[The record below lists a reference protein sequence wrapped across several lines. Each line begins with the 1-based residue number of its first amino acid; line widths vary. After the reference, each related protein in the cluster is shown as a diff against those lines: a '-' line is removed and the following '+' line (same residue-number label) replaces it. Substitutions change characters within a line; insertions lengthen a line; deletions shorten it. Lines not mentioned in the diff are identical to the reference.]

1 METQVSLYAMKVIIA
16 IMFTFFSA
24 LPLNAQLQEDK
35 VLHFAAGAASGF
47 IGAKIA
53 DKISNKDP
61 NWRIIGAFTS
71 SLLVGLAKEAYDE
84 HKYKGWDNDDLAVTA
99 LGGVTVG
106 ITINI
111 FSGKRNKKKTLS
123 SWNGIGFNQ
132 SPLRVV
138 SCHISD

>member
-1 METQVSLYAMKVIIA
+1 MQSCSLLFRPYHL
-16 IMFTFFSA
+16 T
-24 LPLNAQLQEDK
+24 PQLQEDK

-61 NWRIIGAFTS
+61 NWRIIGAFHLQ
-71 SLLVGLAKEAYDE
+71 LLVGFGQRGSYETSI
-84 HKYKGWDNDDLAVTA
+84 KGGIMMTSVTA

-111 FSGKRNKKKTLS
+111 FSGREIKRKL
-123 SWNGIGFNQ
+123 WQGL
-132 SPLRVV
+132 P
-138 SCHISD
+138 

>member
-1 METQVSLYAMKVIIA
+1 MLIFILTLS
-16 IMFTFFSA
+16 FSA
-24 LPLNAQLQEDK
+24 QAQEDK

-61 NWRIIGAFTS
+61 NWRIVGAFTS

-84 HKYKGWDNDDLAVTA
+84 HKYKGWDNDDLAVTV

-111 FSGKRNKKKTLS
+111 FSGKKNKKIIVASTSLS
-123 SWNGIGFNQ
+123 PWNGIGFD
-132 SPLRVV
+132 R
-138 SCHISD
+138 